1 MWKIE
6 KAIEK
11 IRTVECPTGE
21 LENRIA
27 DILNDFNVAG
37 RSDIQINRNESFD
50 RDGAEAYVAGFRDNM
65 NISLVVLSK
74 SGLDDYVAKVVDA
87 YQMK

>member
-21 LENRIA
+21 LKNRIA
-27 DILNDFNVAG
+27 DILDDFNVAN
-37 RSDIQINRNESFD
+37 RNDIQINRNEAFD
-50 RDGAEAYVAGFRDNM
+50 RDGAEAYVAGLRDDM
-65 NISLVVLSK
+65 NRSLVVLSK
-74 SGLDDYVAKVVDA
+74 PGLDDYVARVVDA

>member
-11 IRTVECPTGE
+11 IRTVECPTDE

-27 DILNDFNVAG
+27 DILDDFNAAS
-37 RSDIQINRNESFD
+37 RNDIQIDRNESFD
-50 RDGAEAYVAGFRDNM
+50 RDGAEAYVAGFRNSM
-65 NISLVVLSK
+65 NRSLVILSK
-74 SGLDDYVAKVVDA
+74 PGLDDYVARVIDV
-87 YQMK
+87 YQLK